1 MGGYTNY
8 GNQNLP
14 AVGLGLFSAKAL
26 SLRPHVFVSYYHR
39 EDQEYYDAFS
49 HLFDGVYDLIIDD
62 SLDEEV
68 DTDDMDYVRR
78 SIRENNIAGTSITLV
93 LFGANTHKRRWID
106 WEIQMTLNKEH
117 ALLAII
123 LPTNATVNLGKKI
136 INARM
141 NDNLKSGY
149 AHWIDWTENPKTLQ
163 IAMAAAKEKAKNK
176 SLIRNSAPA
185 MQRSKP

>member
-1 MGGYTNY
+1 MGGYVDY
-8 GNQNLP
+8 GNHKIP
-14 AVGLGLFSAKAL
+14 VIGLGLLAAKKL
-26 SLRPHVFVSYYHR
+26 SLRPHAFVSYYHK
-39 EDQEYYDAFS
+39 EDQVYYNAFS
-49 HLFDGVYDLIIDD
+49 RLFDGVYNLIVDD

-123 LPTNATVNLGKKI
+123 LPTNIVQNQGKRI

-141 NDNLKSGY
+141 DDNLKSGY
-149 AHWIDWTENPKTLQ
+149 AHWIDWTDDPEILTAA
-163 IAMAAAKEKAKNK
+163 IATAKENAKNK
-176 SLIRNSAPA
+176 SLIINSSPA